1 MKSVNKKALIATVVT
16 LIIIGGIFIR
26 MTNNIREYT
35 FNEDIETIEVDGK
48 SDKIKLVLSDD
59 NKTHVKCRKTNTI
72 RIENNTLIIK
82 EERDIFNFINL
93 DNPKTTIYLP
103 EKDYEKLVIDAVSSS
118 IELKDRIAF
127 NGIKVNNVG
136 GSIDVDID
144 VKKSVVL
151 SSTSGSIKLN
161 EINCEEIGIF
171 TVSGSIKLED
181 VISNSSLIIESTSGS
196 IKLDDVDSQ
205 NIEITSVSSSI
216 EGNFL
221 SDKQYDISTISGSIN
236 IPLSSGNQTCRIE
249 TVSGSIDIE

>member
-1 MKSVNKKALIATVVT
+1 MKSVTKKALIATVVT
-16 LIIIGGIFIR
+16 LIMIGGIFTR
-26 MTNNIREYT
+26 MTNNTKEYT
-35 FNEDIETIEVDGK
+35 FNEDIEVIEVDGK

-59 NKTHVKCRKTNTI
+59 DKTHVKCRKTNTI
-72 RIENNTLIIK
+72 KIENNTLIIK

-103 EKDYEKLVIDAVSSS
+103 EKDYEKLIIDAVSSS

-127 NGIKVNNVG
+127 NGIKVNNVS

-205 NIEITSVSSSI
+205 SIEITSVSSSI

-221 SDKQYDISTISGSIN
+221 SDKQYDISTISGSVN
-236 IPLSSGNQTCRIE
+236 VPLSSGNQTCHIE

>member
-1 MKSVNKKALIATVVT
+1 M
-16 LIIIGGIFIR
+16 
-26 MTNNIREYT
+26 
-35 FNEDIETIEVDGK
+35 
-48 SDKIKLVLSDD
+48 
-59 NKTHVKCRKTNTI
+59 
-72 RIENNTLIIK
+72 
-82 EERDIFNFINL
+82 

-103 EKDYEKLVIDAVSSS
+103 EKDYEKLIIDAAFSS
-118 IELKDRIAF
+118 IELKDRISF
-127 NGIKVNNVG
+127 NEIQLNNIS
-136 GSIDVDID
+136 GSIEVDID
-144 VKKSVVL
+144 VKEKAVL

-161 EINCEEIGIF
+161 EINCEEIGISN
-171 TVSGSIKLED
+171 VSGSIKLED

-236 IPLSSGNQTCRIE
+236 IPSSSGNQTCHIE

>member
-1 MKSVNKKALIATVVT
+1 MKTVNKKALIATVVT
-16 LIIIGGIFIR
+16 LIIIEGVFTKV
-26 MTNNIREYT
+26 TNNIREYT
-35 FNEDIETIEVDGK
+35 FNEDIETIEVNGK

-59 NKTHVKCRKTNTI
+59 DKTHVKCRKTNTI

-103 EKDYEKLVIDAVSSS
+103 EKDYEKLIINAVSSS
-118 IELKDRIAF
+118 IELKDRISF
-127 NGIKVNNVG
+127 NEIQVNNIS

-144 VKKSVVL
+144 VKEKAIL
-151 SSTSGSIKLN
+151 SSSSGSIKLN
-161 EINCEEIGIF
+161 EINCEEIGIS

-205 NIEITSVSSSI
+205 SIEITSVSSSI

-221 SDKQYDISTISGSIN
+221 SDKQYDISTISGSVSV
-236 IPLSSGNQTCRIE
+236 PLSIGNQTCRIE